1 MEVDRV
7 AAEADGAP
15 IEAGGD
21 PSERLY
27 RPLAVACW
35 MATSIL
41 LAITLLLTIREPGA
55 DDPSSPA
62 VVFVP
67 LLVAMCG
74 LLVTVGALLALRVH
88 RNPIGW
94 MLCVSGLLLA
104 LAYAASAY
112 MTFASASGSGDVPSW
127 LIPVPALFQVGL
139 VLAGLVILVFPG
151 GSLGPGGGR
160 VLVTILVGLA
170 IGLVAGL
177 FGPGLVEVGPTVP
190 NPLGVDAL
198 APWVAGLQAASNV
211 LLVLGFVAAV
221 VLLARSFRRARGEE
235 RKQLEWFAFASIW
248 LAIALSLASLQVGL
262 LSDVAWA
269 MAFVGFAALPLAI
282 AVAITKYHLYDI
294 DRLVNRTLVYIPL
307 VAILGGVFAG
317 GVSVLERLFLSLTGR
332 ESDASVVIATLVVAG
347 GFAPLKK
354 SIETSVDRRF
364 RPDPAGAAQSHGPQ
378 PAAVRDPDAPPDV
391 AGVAVTTSTL
401 PSSAVVV
408 DDLLAD
414 PRMEALI
421 RRIASQSAEDALRRQ
436 REAGATPES

>member
-1 MEVDRV
+1 V

-15 IEAGGD
+15 IEAGGHRSD
-21 PSERLY
+21 RVY

-35 MATSIL
+35 IATATF
-41 LAITLLLTIREPGA
+41 LAITLSLTIREPGA
-55 DDPSSPA
+55 DDPSSPS

-74 LLVTVGALLALRVH
+74 LLVTVGALLALRVS

-104 LAYAASAY
+104 LAYSASAY
-112 MTFASASGSGDVPSW
+112 MTFASASGLGDVPSW

-160 VLVTILVGLA
+160 VLVTILVGLG
-170 IGLVAGL
+170 IGMVADL

-190 NPLGVDAL
+190 DPLGVDAL
-198 APWVAGLQAASNV
+198 APWVPGLQAVSNV
-211 LLVLGFVAAV
+211 LLLVGFVAAV
-221 VLLARSFRRARGEE
+221 ALLARRLRSARGEE

-248 LAIALSLASLQVGL
+248 LAIALSLATLQIGL

-269 MAFVGFAALPLAI
+269 LAFVGFAALPLAI

-294 DRLVNRTLVYIPL
+294 DRLVNRTLVYVPL
-307 VAILGGVFAG
+307 VAILGGVFAA
-317 GVSVLERLFLSLTGR
+317 GVSLLERLFLSLTGR

-354 SIETSVDRRF
+354 SIEASVDRRF
-364 RPDPAGAAQSHGPQ
+364 RPDAAGAAQSHGAR
-378 PAAVRDPDAPPDV
+378 PAAVHDPDTRPDLPGV
-391 AGVAVTTSTL
+391 PAGTPTL
-401 PSSAVVV
+401 SLSALPV

-414 PRMEALI
+414 PRMEELI
-421 RRIASQSAEDALRRQ
+421 RRISSQSAEDALRRQ
-436 REAGATPES
+436 REAGATHET